1 MTDGFKFNVKNMDE
15 FLREFKRRE
24 QFIEVAGQYGIT
36 QVAFAVEA
44 QAKQNAMTGTHPRG
58 QGHIPGTG
66 PGPNRV
72 TGNLLRSIHTAPIVK
87 GFGGRYT
94 ASVFPTMIYSR
105 AVELGNPR
113 WKSGVKYPY
122 LTPAADKIRPL
133 ANRIFTAA
141 FNQKWSG

>member
-1 MTDGFKFNVKNMDE
+1 MSDDFKFDFRIKNLD
-15 FLREFKRRE
+15 EFKRELAKRTDY
-24 QFIEVAGQYGIT
+24 IEASGLYAIT
-36 QVAFAVEA
+36 QVAFAVEM

-72 TGNLLRSIHTAPIVK
+72 TGNLVRSIHTEVQ
-87 GFGGRYT
+87 GFGGKYT
-94 ASVFPTMIYSR
+94 ASVFPTMVYAR